1 MTLASVRPDRRHA
14 ATPTTVPAA
23 PAPAAPAPQPN
34 ATAAPAAPAAR
45 PPRPAPGRARA
56 LLLAVVLGALSAVG
70 PLATD
75 LYLPALP
82 DIAADLG
89 TSESAVKFTLTSVMA
104 GMALGQLVVG
114 PLSDRWGRRL
124 PLLVG
129 TAVFTATTVA
139 IAFSPTVEVFSVLR
153 FLQGLSAAA
162 GLVVSRA
169 IVSDVFDGEAAAV
182 FFSRLVLLSG
192 LAPMLGPILGG
203 QLLLLGPWPV
213 LFGALGAVGLL
224 ATALVWWALPE
235 SLPREHRTAVDPR
248 GQLRVFGALLRDLR
262 FLLPTLTLALGFGMS
277 FTYISAFSF
286 VSHNELG
293 ADAQRFALV
302 FAVTTLGMILGNQ
315 VNALLVRHV
324 EIHRRLL
331 LGLAGSIASV
341 GALVALDA
349 AGAASLPSVTAALFV
364 MMLFTGLVSPN
375 ATALALA
382 HLPADR
388 AGSGSALLGTLQF
401 GLGSAVAALAGW
413 GGAVTL
419 AGMSTVMLASA
430 VGAAAVFSVTAVG
443 ARRARTQTA

>member
-14 ATPTTVPAA
+14 ATPTTATVPPAAVPAPTA
-23 PAPAAPAPQPN
+23 PPAPAAQEQRPA
-34 ATAAPAAPAAR
+34 
-45 PPRPAPGRARA
+45 APGRARA
-56 LLLAVVLGALSAVG
+56 LLLVIVLGALSAVG

-82 DIAADLG
+82 NIAADLG

-114 PLSDRWGRRL
+114 PLSDRWGRRA
-124 PLLVG
+124 PLLIG
-129 TAVFTATTVA
+129 IAVFTATTVA

-169 IVSDVFDGEAAAV
+169 IVSDVYDGEAAAV

-224 ATALVWWALPE
+224 TTALVWWALPE
-235 SLPREHRTAVDPR
+235 SLPRERRTAVDPR
-248 GQLRVFGALLRDLR
+248 GQLRVFGALLRDAR

-315 VNALLVRHV
+315 VNAVLVRHV

-331 LGLAGSIASV
+331 LGLAGSIVSV
-341 GALVALDA
+341 GALAVLDA
-349 AGAASLPSVTAALFV
+349 SGAASLVSVTAALFA

-401 GLGSAVAALAGW
+401 GLGSAVAALAGL

-419 AGMSTVMLASA
+419 SGMTAVMLASA
-430 VGAAAVFSVTAVG
+430 VGAAAVFSLTAVVV
-443 ARRARTQTA
+443 RRARTQAG

>member
-14 ATPTTVPAA
+14 ATPTTATAPVVPT
-23 PAPAAPAPQPN
+23 APAAPTVP
-34 ATAAPAAPAAR
+34 APAPV
-45 PPRPAPGRARA
+45 PEPRSAAPGRARA
-56 LLLAVVLGALSAVG
+56 LLLVIVLGALSAIG

-82 DIAADLG
+82 NIAADLG

-114 PLSDRWGRRL
+114 PLSDRWGRRA
-124 PLLVG
+124 PLLIG
-129 TAVFTATTVA
+129 TAVFTAATIA
-139 IAFSPTVEVFSVLR
+139 IAFSPTVEVFSGLR

-169 IVSDVFDGEAAAV
+169 IVSDVYDGEAAAV

-224 ATALVWWALPE
+224 TTALVWWALPE
-235 SLPREHRTAVDPR
+235 SLPRERRTAVDPR
-248 GQLRVFGALLRDLR
+248 GQLRVFGALLRDTR
-262 FLLPTLTLALGFGMS
+262 FLLPTLVLALGFGMS

-331 LGLAGSIASV
+331 LGLAGSIVSV
-341 GALVALDA
+341 GALAVLDA
-349 AGAASLPSVTAALFV
+349 AGAATLLSVTAALFV

-401 GLGSAVAALAGW
+401 GLGSAVAALAGL
-413 GGAVTL
+413 GGSVTL
-419 AGMSTVMLASA
+419 TGMTAVMLASA
-430 VGAAAVFSVTAVG
+430 VGAAAVFSLTAVTV
-443 ARRARTQTA
+443 RRARAQAA